1 MACIF
6 GLGIVYLVVY
16 VSTFGF
22 FPRGNKPL
30 KRVEMIQRT
39 IAQNLK
45 MGDSPDRVIQF
56 LGAQNLEQSTLI
68 KPEFMRMGGRN
79 YGNQNV
85 VAAIKRHTAGSY
97 LWVEDIEIVF
107 VFDEKHELA
116 KFDVFPIYTS
126 F

>member
-1 MACIF
+1 MACVF
-6 GLGIVYLVVY
+6 GLGIAYLVVY

-30 KRVEMIQRT
+30 KRVEAIQRN
-39 IAQNLK
+39 IAQNVRI
-45 MGDSPDRVIQF
+45 GDSPDRVIQF
-56 LGAQNLEQSTLI
+56 LGAQNLEHSTLI
-68 KPEFMRMGGRN
+68 KPEFMRRGGRD

-85 VAAIKRHTAGSY
+85 VTAIKRHTAPSY

-107 VFDEKHELA
+107 VFDEKHGLT